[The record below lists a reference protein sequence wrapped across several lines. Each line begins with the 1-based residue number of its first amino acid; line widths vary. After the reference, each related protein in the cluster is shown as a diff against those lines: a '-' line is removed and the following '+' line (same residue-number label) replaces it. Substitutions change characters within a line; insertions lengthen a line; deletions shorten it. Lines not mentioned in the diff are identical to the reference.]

1 MLLALSIVSEQG
13 AALGPTA
20 YKVFDERGGSI
31 GRVAGNDW
39 VLPDAQNFVSS
50 RHAIVTARGGVFYL
64 EDKSSNSTFINS
76 ADQAVSR
83 SDPQPLCD
91 GDRLFIGDYEIIV
104 QLIPSAPAEIGART
118 VVGSVAPAGLGT
130 GVSSVPPAGLGTVD
144 PLAALGGDA
153 APVAAPPMDSA
164 THQQFED
171 VTRLAVQ
178 GLLEVLRVRTQ
189 VKNSFRLPT
198 TSIKPVENNPLKFAP
213 TAEDA
218 FHKLFVRRN
227 PGDLDPVEAFRE
239 GFDDVTF
246 HQTAV
251 FAGIRAGFNAL
262 LAALHPQKLE
272 EVYERKRKRT
282 AVLPLGNNKTKYW
295 EMYCAQFEEIDRDR
309 EAHFQLLFGE
319 EFARAYNEHLQKLVA
334 DARLRRQR

>member
-50 RHAIVTARGGVFYL
+50 RHALVTATAGVFYL
-64 EDKSSNSTFINS
+64 EDKSSNGTFINS
-76 ADQAVSR
+76 ADRPVSR
-83 SDPQPLCD
+83 SDPQPLSD

-104 QLIPSAPAEIGART
+104 QLIPSAPTEVAGRTGAAA
-118 VVGSVAPAGLGT
+118 VLPA
-130 GVSSVPPAGLGTVD
+130 VPPAGLGTVD
-144 PLAALGGDA
+144 PLAALGRDA
-153 APVAAPPMDSA
+153 APVTTAADSA
-164 THQQFED
+164 TYQQFED
-171 VTRLAVQ
+171 VARLAVQ
-178 GLLEVLRVRTQ
+178 GLLEVLRSRTQ

-227 PGDLDPVEAFRE
+227 PGDLDPLDAFRE

-251 FAGIRAGFNAL
+251 LSGIRAGFNAL
-262 LAALHPQKLE
+262 LAALDPKQLE

-282 AVLPLGNNKTKYW
+282 AMLPLGNNKTKYW
-295 EMYCAQFEEIDRDR
+295 DMYCAQFEEIERDR

>member
-64 EDKSSNSTFINS
+64 EDKSSNGTFINS

-104 QLIPSAPAEIGART
+104 QLIPSAPADIGART
-118 VVGSVAPAGLGT
+118 VVGSVAPSALGT
-130 GVSSVPPAGLGTVD
+130 GMSSVPPAGLGTVD
-144 PLAALGGDA
+144 PLAALGGDS
-153 APVAAPPMDSA
+153 APVAAPAMDSA

-171 VTRLAVQ
+171 VARLAVQ
-178 GLLEVLRVRTQ
+178 GLLEVLRSRTQ

-251 FAGIRAGFNAL
+251 LAGIRAGFNAL